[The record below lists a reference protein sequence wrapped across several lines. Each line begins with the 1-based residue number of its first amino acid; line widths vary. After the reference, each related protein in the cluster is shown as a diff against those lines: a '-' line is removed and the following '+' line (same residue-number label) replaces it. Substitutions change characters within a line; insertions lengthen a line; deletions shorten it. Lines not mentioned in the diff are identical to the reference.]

1 MAQKRKSG
9 ILFLLGAAVGAAAG
23 YYLNSESGKK
33 LRAETSEKATRLAE
47 QAEAKTKESL
57 NQFKSGFDSAI
68 EKSKDVIAEASENV
82 KHKLS
87 RMENKTENVMNKAEN
102 AYRKGAE
109 DARMHINQKAS
120 EIEDL
125 LESNKG

>member
-23 YYLNSESGKK
+23 YYLNTESGKK
-33 LRAETSEKATRLAE
+33 LRAETSQKANELAEKAE
-47 QAEAKTKESL
+47 SKTKEGL
-57 NQFKSGFDSAI
+57 HQFKSGFDSAV
-68 EKSKDVIAEASENV
+68 EKSKDVISEATESV

-87 RMENKTENVMNKAEN
+87 RMENKSENMLDTAEN
-102 AYRKGAE
+102 AYRRGAE
-109 DARMHINQKAS
+109 EARSHINQKAS

-125 LESNKG
+125 LETNKG

>member
-33 LRAETSEKATRLAE
+33 LRAETSQKANQLAEKAET
-47 QAEAKTKESL
+47 KTKEGL

-68 EKSKDVIAEASENV
+68 EKSKDVLAEATETV
-82 KHKLS
+82 KHRLT
-87 RMENKTENVMNKAEN
+87 RMENKTEDVLDKAES
-102 AYRKGAE
+102 AYRRGAE
-109 DARMHINQKAS
+109 DARMHINQKAA

-125 LESNKG
+125 LETNKG

>member
-23 YYLNSESGKK
+23 YYLNTESGKK
-33 LRAETSEKATRLAE
+33 LRADTSQKANELAEKA
-47 QAEAKTKESL
+47 EARTKEGL

-68 EKSKDVIAEASENV
+68 EKSKDVIADASGAV
-82 KHKLS
+82 KQKLS
-87 RMENKTENVMNKAEN
+87 RLENKSENMLDNAES
-102 AYRKGAE
+102 AYRRGAE
-109 DARMHINQKAS
+109 EARVHINQKAS

-125 LESNKG
+125 LETKKG

>member
-33 LRAETSEKATRLAE
+33 LRADTSQKANELAE
-47 QAEAKTKESL
+47 RAEAKTKEGL
-57 NQFKSGFDSAI
+57 QQFKSGFDSAI
-68 EKSKDVIAEASENV
+68 EKSKDVIHEASGAV
-82 KHKLS
+82 KQKLS
-87 RMENKTENVMNKAEN
+87 RLESKSESVLDTAEN
-102 AYRKGAE
+102 AYRRGAE
-109 DARMHINQKAS
+109 EARVHINQKAS

-125 LESNKG
+125 LETKKG

>member
-33 LRAETSEKATRLAE
+33 LRAETSQKANELAE
-47 QAEAKTKESL
+47 KAEAKTKEGL

-68 EKSKDVIAEASENV
+68 EKSKDVLAEATETV
-82 KHKLS
+82 KHRLA
-87 RMENKTENVMNKAEN
+87 RMENKTEDVLDKAES
-102 AYRKGAE
+102 AYRRGAE

-125 LESNKG
+125 LETNKG